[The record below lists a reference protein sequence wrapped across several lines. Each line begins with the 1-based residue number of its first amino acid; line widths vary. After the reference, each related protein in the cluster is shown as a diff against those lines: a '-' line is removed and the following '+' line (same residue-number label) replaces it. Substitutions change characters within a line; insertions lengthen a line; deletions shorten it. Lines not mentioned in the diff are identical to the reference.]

1 MRQLQN
7 ITKKAEALN
16 TYLLQMD
23 VIKEYRKY
31 EKLVKGNTELESLE
45 KKIKALQKQIVRKKS
60 KQDETVTATIK
71 EYEEV
76 KASFEGHPLVV
87 NYLYLKDEANML
99 LQHINTKINGELTS
113 QDLTKY

>member
-1 MRQLQN
+1 MRQLN
-7 ITKKAEALN
+7 KIAEKAEALN

-31 EKLVKGNTELESLE
+31 EKLVKGNEQLESLE
-45 KKIKALQKQIVRKKS
+45 NQIKALQKQIVRKKS
-60 KQDETVTATIK
+60 KQDETVIATIK
-71 EYEEV
+71 KYEEV
-76 KASFEGHPLVV
+76 KASFEDHPLVV

-99 LQHINTKINGELTS
+99 IQHINTKINGEITN